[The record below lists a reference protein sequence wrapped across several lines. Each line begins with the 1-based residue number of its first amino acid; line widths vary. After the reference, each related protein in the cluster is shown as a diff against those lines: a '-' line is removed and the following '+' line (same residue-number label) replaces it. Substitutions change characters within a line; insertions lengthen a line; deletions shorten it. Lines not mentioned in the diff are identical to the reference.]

1 MAIGMNISVNVTSN
15 KDEYE
20 KALDE
25 VAEKVLTM
33 WGMQAESA
41 AKRLCPVDTGLLRN
55 SITYAVAGEGVA
67 NPTYRSNTGSE
78 SGSYQGQAQADKGGA
93 RHVYIGSNVEYAPYQ
108 ELGTSKMAAQPYLRP
123 AIEQNR
129 DYFEQILRS
138 ELKNVLQS

>member
-1 MAIGMNISVNVTSN
+1 MANEINVTFTSN
-15 KDEYE
+15 KEEYE
-20 KALDE
+20 KALDL

-67 NPTYRSNTGSE
+67 NPTYRSNTGDK
-78 SGSYQGQAQADKGGA
+78 SGSYQGEAQADNGGA

-108 ELGTSKMAAQPYLRP
+108 ELGTAKMTAQPYLRP

-129 DYFEQILRS
+129 AYFEQILES